1 MTDAGVA
8 GSGPRARQTIMREEY
23 VMNRHISR
31 CCLISALLALLLS
44 CLTLVSACGGGGGG
58 GGGGENATITGTVS
72 GTRVSVFDR
81 NDNQVASTVA
91 SGSPKTFSVSL
102 PAGTYRMYVIE
113 NEGTDNQRVFPLY
126 ATDDLTTNKFQIS
139 SGVSINLGFVS
150 TLSGNAIPANNPL
163 SSGASSAGKDTS
175 IPSSLSA
182 YAASTSD
189 VQGTWY
195 VFGLTTQSD
204 EPGWFYGT
212 QTFGSDGVLTAGSST
227 DSTNPNATHLNTP
240 VGTALAVDP
249 SGIVFS
255 TDSGISQQNRFN
267 GILDQAKE
275 IIPGTTNFTTTDGNS
290 PGAIVGAAL
299 LTFVKQSNFA
309 VSDLEGLW
317 TAFALVLGSSQS
329 TSGWMH
335 GDLTIGTD
343 GLATFPLNAQSSAVG
358 VFTTGEEKFGL
369 SGEWLTESVGP
380 WFRGAL
386 NPSGD
391 IIVGVSELSNYGG
404 LTGRALRVAVRKAM
418 YSYWT
423 LADLA
428 GTWRTYTLGLG
439 FGGGPTSRYGWNRS
453 IITIDSSGN
462 MTAGPGILSDG
473 TAPVDV
479 PGTALGVASINNAG
493 IVTFSTNTTFYGAI
507 SADKTIMV
515 GTMTSDN
522 GGYSLTIWVK

>member
-1 MTDAGVA
+1 
-8 GSGPRARQTIMREEY
+8 
-23 VMNRHISR
+23 MNRRISR
-31 CCLISALLALLLS
+31 CCLISALLGILLS

-58 GGGGENATITGTVS
+58 GGGSENATITGTVS

-102 PAGTYRMYVIE
+102 PAGTYRIYIIE
-113 NEGTDNQRVFPLY
+113 NEGTDNQRVFPVY

-163 SSGASSAGKDTS
+163 GSGASSAGKDTS

-195 VFGLTTQSD
+195 VFGLTAQSD
-204 EPGWFYGT
+204 EQGWFYGT
-212 QTFGSDGVLTAGSST
+212 QTFGSDGVLTAGSSSDSTGATHT
-227 DSTNPNATHLNTP
+227 DSPGDKT
-240 VGTALAVDP
+240 LAVDP
-249 SGIVFS
+249 SGVVFS
-255 TDSGISQQNRFN
+255 VDSGISQQNRFN
-267 GILDQAKE
+267 GIQDKAKE
-275 IIPGTTNFTTTDGNS
+275 IIPGTANFTTTDGNS
-290 PGAIVGAAL
+290 PGAIVGSAL
-299 LTFVKQSNFA
+299 LAFVKQSDFA

-317 TAFALVLGSSQS
+317 TAFALVPGSSQS

-343 GLATFPLNAQSSAVG
+343 GLATFPLNAYSSAVAI
-358 VFTTGEEKFGL
+358 FPIADETFGL
-369 SGEWLTESVGP
+369 LPSGGHIWLTKTESAAP
-380 WFRGAL
+380 SSFRGAL
-386 NPSGD
+386 NPGGD

-404 LTGRALRVAVRKAM
+404 LTGHALRVAVRKVM

-473 TAPVDV
+473 TAPVDA

-493 IVTFSTNTTFYGAI
+493 VVTFSTNTTFYGAI

-515 GTMTSDN
+515 GTMTSDS
-522 GGYSLTIWVK
+522 GGYSLTIWVR